1 MDRRKENPAALA
13 GAYRAVVTMPVSK
26 DDLDTNKATSIDL
39 QVRRLVA
46 RYMLSVPLAIVIAE
60 LAFSSGR
67 GK

>member
-1 MDRRKENPAALA
+1 MEINKENPGALA
-13 GAYRAVVTMPVSK
+13 GAHRADVTMLVGK
-26 DDLDTNKATSIDL
+26 DDPEINRTTSIDL

-46 RYMLSVPLAIVIAE
+46 RYMLSVPLAIAIAE

>member
-1 MDRRKENPAALA
+1 MDIEKENPEALA
-13 GAYRAVVTMPVSK
+13 HAYRANVTMPVSK
-26 DDLDTNKATSIDL
+26 DDPDINRATGIDL

-67 GK
+67 AK

>member
-1 MDRRKENPAALA
+1 MEINKENPAALA
-13 GAYRAVVTMPVSK
+13 GAHRADVTMLVGK
-26 DDLDTNKATSIDL
+26 DDPLTNKANGIDL

-46 RYMLSVPLAIVIAE
+46 RYVLSVPLAIVIAD

>member
-1 MDRRKENPAALA
+1 MDRRKENPAALP
-13 GAYRAVVTMPVSK
+13 GAYRASVTMPVSK
-26 DDLDTNKATSIDL
+26 DDLDTNRATSMDL

-60 LAFSSGR
+60 LAFTSRR